1 MAPRRV
7 PPHILKADSYIHPM
21 TGGTSESAYAHTES
35 RLLHPMTGGTAKNAY
50 AHTES
55 RLFFTWDSGP
65 HCWHSRPQCWHSR
78 PQEGEL
84 GAYNICFCFCLL
96 DRQNVFTDDKWHL
109 EDCLRTYRKQ
119 TLPHPMTGGT
129 TENAY
134 AQVESTLLYTR

>member
-55 RLFFTWDSGP
+55 RLFFTWHSGP

-96 DRQNVFTDDKWHL
+96 DRQNVFTSRRVW
-109 EDCLRTYRKQ
+109 RRK
-119 TLPHPMTGGT
+119 HGGLAASMVDYGNWT
-129 TENAY
+129 IVKS
-134 AQVESTLLYTR
+134 AQDIETNCTHN